1 MPNYVKYITPPRP
14 DLTGSLFKGNVALNI
29 KSTADGPTSTTG
41 WYSGII
47 PETDKFVIYQ
57 VYNSNDPDIFTPQS
71 DQEIS
76 QLVKMKGGSSSD
88 YASVT
93 SSLAWFCTQPTF
105 IPTNFYYEDIVTN
118 GLVLQA
124 DAGFVGSFPQ
134 TGSTLYDLSGKNNNG
149 EYNTLSGDPTII
161 FQTDI
166 GAESGSISFTP
177 AANWINFGTSSSLVI
192 ATGSMNI
199 WVKPSSFDQSG
210 TQGLFVK
217 RGAYNIF
224 LNNSRLAIY
233 DYNTSTLQTTSQTID
248 SSAWKYV
255 TLVFDSTGRPS
266 VFYVNG
272 VEIPSTPSLNFG
284 AFGSDYPLTL
294 ASSLTSGFDL
304 FRGAVGMVSVY
315 NRQLDASEITK
326 NYNAQKARYGL

>member
-1 MPNYVKYITPPRP
+1 
-14 DLTGSLFKGNVALNI
+14 
-29 KSTADGPTSTTG
+29 
-41 WYSGII
+41 
-47 PETDKFVIYQ
+47 
-57 VYNSNDPDIFTPQS
+57 
-71 DQEIS
+71 
-76 QLVKMKGGSSSD
+76 MKGGSSPN

-93 SSLAWFCTQPTF
+93 SSLAWFCSQPDF
-105 IPTNFYYEDIVTN
+105 IPTNFYYEDIVTD

-149 EYNTLSGDPTII
+149 EYNTLGGDPTII

-177 AANWINFGTSSSLVI
+177 AANWISFVSNSSLVI

-210 TQGLFVK
+210 IQGLFVK

-224 LNNSRLAIY
+224 LDDSLLAIY
-233 DYNTSTLQTTSQTID
+233 DYNTSTLQTTSQIID
-248 SSAWKYV
+248 SSAWKYI

-266 VFYVNG
+266 IFYVNG
-272 VEIPSTPSLNFG
+272 VELITRTLNFG

-294 ASSLTSGFDL
+294 ASSLTPGFDL
-304 FRGAVGMVSVY
+304 FRGAVGMISLY